1 MTITDP
7 RGDPSLL
14 QAVVD
19 ADHGHL
25 AQLLEE
31 ARRDTS
37 GTPGV
42 HEQLL
47 EQLRTALAK
56 HLNTE
61 AAVIHPEVRASL
73 GDREVAELARDTRD
87 LRQLLEQPAVD
98 LDWLAG
104 VLPRHVDTVR
114 ALLAELRRALSGKR
128 VSALGFQYGRIAEA
142 APGRMA
148 PSGAE
153 RQ

>member
-7 RGDPSLL
+7 RGDPSVL

-19 ADHGHL
+19 ADHAHL
-25 AQLLEE
+25 AQLFED

-47 EQLRTALAK
+47 EQLRIALTK

-61 AAVIHPEVRASL
+61 AAVIHPEIRASL
-73 GDREVAELARDTRD
+73 GDRDVAELARDTRD
-87 LRQLLEQPAVD
+87 LRQLLDQPVVD
-98 LDWLAG
+98 LDWLG
-104 VLPRHVDTVR
+104 DVLPSHVDTVR
-114 ALLAELRRALSGKR
+114 ALLVELRSTVGGKR
-128 VSALGFQYGRIAEA
+128 LSALGFQYGRIAEA
-142 APGRMA
+142 VPGRVA
-148 PSGAE
+148 PTGAE
-153 RQ
+153 PH